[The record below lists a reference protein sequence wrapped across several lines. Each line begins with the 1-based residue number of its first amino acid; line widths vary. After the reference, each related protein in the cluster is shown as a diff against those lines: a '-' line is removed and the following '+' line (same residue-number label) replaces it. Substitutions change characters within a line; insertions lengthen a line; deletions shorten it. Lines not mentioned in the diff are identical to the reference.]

1 MAMGIRQP
9 GFQLLSIPV
18 EDGSS
23 AGVVDRLCLLP
34 DQIGI
39 YLDGYLPLVAL
50 TLGVMIVDLALAK
63 ARVGSDRRGDDET
76 VILPL
81 HKAKMAR
88 ALVGRWILRGLRRR
102 KRYGRG
108 LIGEFAHY
116 FVEVAAI
123 PAGAFVLISV
133 VFLVGGL

>member
-1 MAMGIRQP
+1 
-9 GFQLLSIPV
+9 
-18 EDGSS
+18 
-23 AGVVDRLCLLP
+23 
-34 DQIGI
+34 
-39 YLDGYLPLVAL
+39 
-50 TLGVMIVDLALAK
+50 
-63 ARVGSDRRGDDET
+63 

-88 ALVGRWILRGLRRR
+88 VFVDRWILRGLRRR

-108 LIGEFAHY
+108 LIGEFVHY

-123 PAGAFVLISV
+123 PAGAFILISV